1 MSESDVSESEEDIWP
16 GAVEG
21 WVVTLLLLIAFTF
34 SFVDRQVLNLLV
46 EPIRLDLQVSDTQ
59 ISFLQGLAFAV
70 TYILMSVP
78 LGRMVDKYN
87 RVGIMIGGV
96 LVWSATT
103 VACGLSKT
111 YTQLLFARFG
121 VGAGEAALTPAAW
134 SVLADYFRPHKLAL
148 PISVYLMGP
157 YLGAGLAMIA
167 GAEVL
172 DWSREVQEVSL
183 PIVGVVAPWQ
193 ATFIAVGL
201 PGVLIAGLLATIREP
216 RRKGR
221 QGVMAEVP
229 GWREVLRYMW
239 QRKKVYA
246 ALHLGV
252 PFIVVMLYG
261 LQGWTPT
268 ILLRVYEWDLAD
280 AGRIYGMLALV
291 SGSAGVLSGPVLS
304 RFLLGRGVLD
314 APLRVAVLGAG
325 MATLSLASLP
335 FQSSGEMALV
345 SIGCASFFVTLPLAL
360 ITTVMQEVTPNNMR
374 GVVNGMY
381 VVTTNVL
388 GLALGPTLVA
398 ASTDYIFR
406 DTMAVAKSLALVA
419 VCVGPIAVYLLN
431 QGRRAYIELEDR

>member
-1 MSESDVSESEEDIWP
+1 MSKPEEDNWP
-16 GAVEG
+16 SAIEG
-21 WVVTLLLLIAFTF
+21 WVVTILLLIAFTF

-46 EPIRLDLQVSDTQ
+46 EPIRLDLQVTDTQ

-103 VACGLSKT
+103 IACGLSKT
-111 YTQLLFARFG
+111 YSQLLFARFG
-121 VGAGEAALTPAAW
+121 VGAGEAALSPAAW
-134 SVLADYFRPHKLAL
+134 SVLADYFRPNKLAL

-172 DWSREVQEVSL
+172 DWSRDIEEVSL

-216 RRKGR
+216 KRKGR
-221 QGVMAEVP
+221 LGALTDVP
-229 GWREVLRYMW
+229 GWRAVLRYMW
-239 QRKKVYA
+239 QRKRVYA

-268 ILLRVYEWDLAD
+268 ILLRVYGWDLAD
-280 AGRIYGMLALV
+280 AGRIYGTLALV
-291 SGSAGVLSGPVLS
+291 TGSAGVLTGPILS
-304 RFLLGRGVLD
+304 RYLLGRGVLD

-325 MATLSLASLP
+325 MATLSLMTLP

-381 VVTTNVL
+381 VVTTNVV

-398 ASTDYIFR
+398 ASTDYIFQ

-419 VCVGPIAVYLLN
+419 VFVGPIAVYLLN
-431 QGRRAYIELEDR
+431 QGRQSYVELEAV

>member
-1 MSESDVSESEEDIWP
+1 MSEPDQNSWP
-16 GAVEG
+16 SVLEG
-21 WVVTLLLLIAFTF
+21 WFVTVCLLIAFTF

-103 VACGLSKT
+103 IACGLSKN
-111 YTQLLFARFG
+111 YSQLLFARFG

-134 SVLADYFRPHKLAL
+134 SVLADYFRPNKLAL

-172 DWSREVQEVSL
+172 DWSREAQEVSL

-201 PGVLIAGLLATIREP
+201 PGILIAGLLATIREP
-216 RRKGR
+216 KRKGR
-221 QGVMAEVP
+221 EGALTELP
-229 GWREVLRYMW
+229 GWRVVLSYMW
-239 QRKKVYA
+239 QRKKLYA

-268 ILLRVYEWDLAD
+268 ILLRVYGWDLAD
-280 AGRIYGMLALV
+280 AGRIYGILALIT
-291 SGSAGVLSGPVLS
+291 GSAGVLCGPVLS
-304 RFLLGRGVLD
+304 QFLLRRGVHD
-314 APLRVAVLGAG
+314 GPLRVAVLGAA
-325 MATLSLASLP
+325 MATLSLATLP
-335 FQSSGEMALV
+335 FQVSGEMALI
-345 SIGCASFFVTLPLAL
+345 SIGSASFFVTLPLAL

-381 VVTTNVL
+381 VVTTNVF

-398 ASTDYIFR
+398 LSTDYIFR
-406 DTMAVAKSLALVA
+406 DTMAVAKSLAFVA
-419 VCVGPIAVYLLN
+419 LFVGPIAVFLLN
-431 QGRRAYIELEDR
+431 LGRKNYTEIVKR

>member
-1 MSESDVSESEEDIWP
+1 LSESEEDNWP
-16 GAVEG
+16 SAIEG

-103 VACGLSKT
+103 VACGLSRS
-111 YTQLLFARFG
+111 YSQLLFARFG

-134 SVLADYFRPHKLAL
+134 SVLADYFRPSKLAL

-216 RRKGR
+216 KRKGR
-221 QGVMAEVP
+221 QGAMADVP
-229 GWREVLRYMW
+229 GWLEVLRYMW
-239 QRKKVYA
+239 QRKKVYG

-268 ILLRVYEWDLAD
+268 ILLRVYGWDLAD
-280 AGRIYGMLALV
+280 AGRIYGVVALV
-291 SGSAGVLSGPVLS
+291 TGSAGVLCGPVLS
-304 RFLLGRGVLD
+304 RYLLKRGVLD
-314 APLRVAVLGAG
+314 TPLRVAVLGAS
-325 MATLSLASLP
+325 MATFSLATLP
-335 FQSSGEMALV
+335 WQSSGEMALV
-345 SIGCASFFVTLPLAL
+345 SIACASFFVTLPLAL

-398 ASTDYIFR
+398 ASTDYIFQ
-406 DTMAVAKSLALVA
+406 DTMAVANSLALVA
-419 VCVGPIAVYLLN
+419 VFVGPIAVYLLN
-431 QGRRAYIELEDR
+431 QGRRSYIELEDI

>member
-1 MSESDVSESEEDIWP
+1 MSEPEEDNWP
-16 GAVEG
+16 SAVEG
-21 WVVTLLLLIAFTF
+21 WVVTILLLIAFTF

-46 EPIRLDLQVSDTQ
+46 EPIRLDLQVTDTQ

-103 VACGLSKT
+103 IACGLSKT
-111 YTQLLFARFG
+111 YSQLLFARFG
-121 VGAGEAALTPAAW
+121 VGAGEAALSPAAW
-134 SVLADYFRPHKLAL
+134 SVLSDYFRPTKLAL

-172 DWSREVQEVSL
+172 DWSREVDEVSL

-216 RRKGR
+216 KRKGR
-221 QGVMAEVP
+221 LGALSDLP
-229 GWREVLRYMW
+229 GWRAVLRYMW

-268 ILLRVYEWDLAD
+268 ILLRVYGWDLAD
-280 AGRIYGMLALV
+280 AGRIYGTLALV
-291 SGSAGVLSGPVLS
+291 TGSAGVLTGPILS
-304 RFLLGRGVLD
+304 RYLLGRGVLD

-325 MATLSLASLP
+325 MATLSLVTLP
-335 FQSSGEMALV
+335 FQTSGEMALV

-381 VVTTNVL
+381 VVTTNVV

-398 ASTDYIFR
+398 ASTDYVFQ

-419 VCVGPIAVYLLN
+419 VFVGPIAVYLLN
-431 QGRRAYIELEDR
+431 QGRQSYVELEAL

>member
-1 MSESDVSESEEDIWP
+1 MSESEEDNWP
-16 GAVEG
+16 SAIEG
-21 WVVTLLLLIAFTF
+21 WVVTLLLLLAFTF

-96 LVWSATT
+96 LIWSATT
-103 VACGLSKT
+103 VACGLSRT
-111 YTQLLFARFG
+111 YSQLLFARFG

-134 SVLADYFRPHKLAL
+134 SVLADYFRPTKLAL

-216 RRKGR
+216 KRKGR
-221 QGVMAEVP
+221 QGALREVP
-229 GWREVLRYMW
+229 GWRAVLRYMW

-261 LQGWTPT
+261 LQAWTPT
-268 ILLRVYEWDLAD
+268 ILLRVYGWDLAD
-280 AGRIYGMLALV
+280 AGRIYGTLALV
-291 SGSAGVLSGPVLS
+291 TGSAGVLSGPVLS
-304 RFLLGRGVLD
+304 RYLLGRGVLD

-325 MATLSLASLP
+325 MATLSLATLP

-381 VVTTNVL
+381 VVTNNVL

-398 ASTDYIFR
+398 ASTDYVFQ
-406 DTMAVAKSLALVA
+406 DTMAVARSLALVA
-419 VCVGPIAVYLLN
+419 VFVGPIAVYLLN
-431 QGRRAYIELEDR
+431 QGRRSYIELEDI

>member
-1 MSESDVSESEEDIWP
+1 MSEPEEDNWP
-16 GAVEG
+16 SAIEG
-21 WVVTLLLLIAFTF
+21 WIVTILLLIAFTF

-46 EPIRLDLQVSDTQ
+46 EPIRLDLQVTDTQ

-103 VACGLSKT
+103 IACGLSKT
-111 YTQLLFARFG
+111 YSQLLFARFG
-121 VGAGEAALTPAAW
+121 VGAGEAALSPAAW
-134 SVLADYFRPHKLAL
+134 SVLSDYFRPTKLAL

-172 DWSREVQEVSL
+172 DWSREVEEVSL

-216 RRKGR
+216 KRKGR
-221 QGVMAEVP
+221 LGALADVP
-229 GWREVLRYMW
+229 GWRAVLRYMW

-268 ILLRVYEWDLAD
+268 ILLRVYGWDLAD
-280 AGRIYGMLALV
+280 AGRIYGTLALV
-291 SGSAGVLSGPVLS
+291 TGSAGVLTGPVLS
-304 RFLLGRGVLD
+304 RYLLGRGVPD

-325 MATLSLASLP
+325 MATLSLMTLP

-381 VVTTNVL
+381 VVTTNVV

-398 ASTDYIFR
+398 ASTDYIFQ

-419 VCVGPIAVYLLN
+419 VFVGPIAVYLLN
-431 QGRRAYIELEDR
+431 QGRRSYVELEAI

>member
-1 MSESDVSESEEDIWP
+1 LSKPEEDNWP
-16 GAVEG
+16 SAIEG
-21 WVVTLLLLIAFTF
+21 WVVTILLLIAFTF

-46 EPIRLDLQVSDTQ
+46 EPIRLDLQVTDTQ

-103 VACGLSKT
+103 IACGLSKT
-111 YTQLLFARFG
+111 YSQLLFARFG
-121 VGAGEAALTPAAW
+121 VGAGEAALSPAAW
-134 SVLADYFRPHKLAL
+134 SVLADYFRPNKLAL

-172 DWSREVQEVSL
+172 DWSRDVEEVSL

-216 RRKGR
+216 KRKGR
-221 QGVMAEVP
+221 LGALTDVP
-229 GWREVLRYMW
+229 GWRAVLRYMW

-268 ILLRVYEWDLAD
+268 ILLRVYGWDLAD
-280 AGRIYGMLALV
+280 AGRIYGTLALV
-291 SGSAGVLSGPVLS
+291 AGSAGVLTGPVLS
-304 RFLLGRGVLD
+304 RYLLGRGVLD

-325 MATLSLASLP
+325 MATLSLMTLP

-381 VVTTNVL
+381 VVTTNVV

-398 ASTDYIFR
+398 ASTDYIFQ

-419 VCVGPIAVYLLN
+419 VFVGPIAVYLLN
-431 QGRRAYIELEDR
+431 QGRQSYVELEAV

>member
-1 MSESDVSESEEDIWP
+1 LSESKQDSWP
-16 GAVEG
+16 SAIEG
-21 WVVTLLLLIAFTF
+21 WVVTLFLLVAFTF

-46 EPIRLDLQVSDTQ
+46 EPIRLDLQISDTQ

-103 VACGLSKT
+103 IACGLSRT
-111 YTQLLFARFG
+111 YSQLLFARFG

-134 SVLADYFRPHKLAL
+134 SVLADYFRPNKLAL

-172 DWSREVQEVSL
+172 DWSRDVEQVSL

-216 RRKGR
+216 KRKGR
-221 QGVMAEVP
+221 QGAMTEVP
-229 GWREVLRYMW
+229 GWRTVLRYMW
-239 QRKKVYA
+239 QRKRVYA

-268 ILLRVYEWDLAD
+268 ILLRVYGWDLAD
-280 AGRIYGMLALV
+280 AGRVYGTLALV
-291 SGSAGVLSGPVLS
+291 AGSAGVLSGPLLS
-304 RFLLGRGVLD
+304 RFLLGRGVMD
-314 APLRVAVLGAG
+314 APLRVAVLGAT
-325 MATLSLASLP
+325 MATLSLATLP

-381 VVTTNVL
+381 VVSTNVL

-398 ASTDYIFR
+398 ASTDYVFQ
-406 DTMAVAKSLALVA
+406 DPLAVAKSLALVA
-419 VCVGPIAVYLLN
+419 VFVGPIAVYLLN
-431 QGRRAYIELEDR
+431 QGRRSYIELGNV